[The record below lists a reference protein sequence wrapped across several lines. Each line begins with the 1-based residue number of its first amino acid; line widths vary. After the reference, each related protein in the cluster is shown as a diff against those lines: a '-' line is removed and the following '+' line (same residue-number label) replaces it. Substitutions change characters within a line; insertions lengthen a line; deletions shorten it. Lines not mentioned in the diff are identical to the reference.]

1 MNDYVIQ
8 HFLSV
13 SLISDQSGKNM
24 FFFSIFSKLF
34 FSAALVHVEP
44 ADSDEEEVGD
54 LFKIFLMESIKYF
67 LMEYV

>member
-1 MNDYVIQ
+1 M
-8 HFLSV
+8 FF
-13 SLISDQSGKNM
+13 SLI
-24 FFFSIFSKLF
+24 FLKLFF

>member
-1 MNDYVIQ
+1 M
-8 HFLSV
+8 FF
-13 SLISDQSGKNM
+13 SLI
-24 FFFSIFSKLF
+24 FLKLF